1 MTGRKPT
8 SDRWPSHGGVVCA
21 WIEENLVHGEGD
33 YLGEPFRLR
42 PDQEL
47 LLWRWYEHDPESG
60 EWRWRRLFL
69 ETPKG
74 TGKTELCAAMALA
87 EFCGPVAPKSPNVPV
102 AAASFEQADLLF
114 GRAKQMATHENSR
127 IRPYV
132 EAYDTEMLLRG
143 TPGRMFRVAAQAG
156 TNDGGLPTLAC
167 FDELHEW
174 TGNRE
179 RVHLVIGN
187 SLAKRRNAR
196 EINLSTPGDD
206 IDSLAGR
213 LHARGLRVA
222 AGEEPDDGYL
232 FVWQTAGKGLDLDD
246 PADLEQAIR
255 EANLHA
261 DDQLVDNLL
270 RRFREIP
277 RHEFERY
284 HLARWSEA
292 PVASWLADKPG
303 AWDACEGDDSIPDG
317 AEVVVGVDVAL
328 YHDST
333 AVVVAWPRGDGRTVV
348 QSKVWEPAKSG
359 ETDITD
365 VMAHIRALSH
375 RYKIR
380 AAVYDPRFFDVPA
393 KMLEDEGVPMLR
405 FDQSPE
411 RMVPACGLAYELI
424 VAGNVVHGG
433 QPTLTR
439 HVLSAVQRTS
449 ERGWTLS
456 KGKSRRKID
465 ACIAMVMAL
474 WEAHQQDSRERD
486 SVYEERGFVILG

>member
-1 MTGRKPT
+1 M
-8 SDRWPSHGGVVCA
+8 CA

-33 YLGEPFRLR
+33 QLGEPFRLR
-42 PDQEL
+42 PEQEL
-47 LLWRWYEHDPESG
+47 LLWRWFEYLPSG
-60 EWRWRRLFL
+60 DWRWRRLFV

-74 TGKTELCAAMALA
+74 WGKTELAAAMALA
-87 EFCGPVAPKSPNVPV
+87 EFCGPVAPPSPNVPV

-143 TPGRMFRVAAQAG
+143 SPGRMFRVAAQAG
-156 TNDGGLPTLAC
+156 TVDGGLPTLAC
-167 FDELHEW
+167 FDEVHEW

-187 SLAKRRNAR
+187 SLAKRKNAR

-206 IDSLAGR
+206 LESLAGR
-213 LHARGLRVA
+213 LHSRGLRVA
-222 AGEEPDDGYL
+222 AGDEPDDGYL
-232 FVWQTAGKGLDLDD
+232 HVWQTTTVTNLED
-246 PADLEQAIR
+246 PADLERAVR
-255 EANLHA
+255 EANVQA
-261 DDQLVDNLL
+261 DDSLVANLL

-284 HLARWSEA
+284 HLARWAEA
-292 PVASWLADKPG
+292 PVSSWLADKPG
-303 AWDACEGDDSIPDG
+303 AWEACEGDATIPDG
-317 AEVVVGVDVAL
+317 AEVVAGIDVAL

-333 AVVVAWPRGDGRTVV
+333 AVVVAWPRSDGRTVV
-348 QSKVWEPAKSG
+348 QAKVWEPGKGG
-359 ETDITD
+359 ETDVTD
-365 VMAHIRALSH
+365 VMGHVRELAR
-375 RYKIR
+375 RYTVR

-393 KMLEDEGVPMLR
+393 KMLEDEGIPMLR

-411 RMVPACGLAYELI
+411 RMVPACGFAYEQI

-433 QPTLTR
+433 QPTLTS

-456 KGKSRRKID
+456 KGKSKRKID

-474 WEAHQQDSRERD
+474 WESHQRQEVRSEAMVHPWYV
-486 SVYEERGFVILG
+486 S

>member
-1 MTGRKPT
+1 MSGE
-8 SDRWPSHGGVVCA
+8 RWPSRGGVVCS

-33 YLGEPFRLR
+33 HLGEPFRLR
-42 PDQEL
+42 PEQEL
-47 LLWRWYEHDPESG
+47 LLWRWYEFDAVTG
-60 EWRWRRLFL
+60 DWRWRRLFV

-74 TGKTELCAAMALA
+74 WGKTELAAAMALA
-87 EFCGPVAPKSPNVPV
+87 EFCGPVAPSSPNVPV

-114 GRAKQMATHENSR
+114 GRAKQMATHENSG

-132 EAYDTEMLLRG
+132 EAYDTELLLRG
-143 TPGRMFRVAAQAG
+143 SPGRMFRVAAQAG
-156 TNDGGLPTLAC
+156 TNDGGLPTLFCA
-167 FDELHEW
+167 DELHEW
-174 TGNRE
+174 TGGRE

-187 SLAKRRNAR
+187 SLAKRRNGR

-206 IDSLAGR
+206 LDSLAGR
-213 LHARGLRVA
+213 LHARGLRIA
-222 AGEEPDDGYL
+222 AGEEDDDGYL
-232 FVWQTAGKGLDLDD
+232 FEWVTAAKGRDLDD
-246 PADLEQAIR
+246 PADLERAVR
-255 EANLHA
+255 EANPHA
-261 DDQLVDNLL
+261 DDPLVANLL
-270 RRFREIP
+270 RRSREIP

-292 PVASWLADKPG
+292 PVSSWLADKPG
-303 AWDACEGDDSIPDG
+303 AWDRCAGDATIPAG

-333 AVVVAWPRGDGRTVV
+333 AVVVAWPRPDGSTVV
-348 QSKVWEPAKSG
+348 VAKVWEPGKAG

-365 VMAHIRALSH
+365 VMGHVRDLARTYKVRAV
-375 RYKIR
+375 
-380 AAVYDPRFFDVPA
+380 AYDPRFFDVPA
-393 KMLEDEGVPMLR
+393 KMLADEGVPMLR

-424 VAGNVVHGG
+424 VAGKVVHGD
-433 QPTLTR
+433 QPTLNS

-474 WEAHQQDSRERD
+474 WEAHQASDEKPTLEPFMI
-486 SVYEERGFVILG
+486 VT